1 MEHSQRNYLDL
12 DFYEFME
19 DILYTTKINLDS
31 EIYNSIIG
39 IRSYWIKFNK
49 DKIIFDELIYNILN
63 KDKDNHNAIA
73 KLVIKSVAFS
83 NYSLL
88 FSNQNRRF

>member
-12 DFYEFME
+12 EFYEFME

-63 KDKDNHNAIA
+63 KDKDNHNAIVERIVHFA
-73 KLVIKSVAFS
+73 KDNNLTSFYTLS
-83 NYSLL
+83 
-88 FSNQNRRF
+88 